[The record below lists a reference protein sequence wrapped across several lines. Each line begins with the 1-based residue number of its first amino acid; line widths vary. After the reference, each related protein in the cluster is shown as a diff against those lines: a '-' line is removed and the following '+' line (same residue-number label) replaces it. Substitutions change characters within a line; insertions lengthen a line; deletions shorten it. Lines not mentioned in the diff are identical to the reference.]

1 MLYHWLLPVALSEN
15 LPETDKLGLKCSQKA
30 KEEKI
35 YIFANKGLFLPVAGD
50 PCRLGISLPSALRL
64 ETGPG
69 NKMWNGLSIVLVVLK
84 MLETWDW
91 TSLLSG
97 MPILEKPI

>member
-1 MLYHWLLPVALSEN
+1 M
-15 LPETDKLGLKCSQKA
+15 
-30 KEEKI
+30 
-35 YIFANKGLFLPVAGD
+35 PVAGD